1 MRQEGDAQVHDRGR
15 LFPVE
20 GMDLPSVLVTV
31 MPILRHLMLHFHCFR
46 TMPVLG

>member
-1 MRQEGDAQVHDRGR
+1 MRRFMIEAGCF
-15 LFPVE
+15 LVE
-20 GMDLPSVLVTV
+20 GMDLRSVLVTV